1 MSSLSKDDRARAG
14 ILQADDS
21 VFQRWGLTK
30 TTMED
35 IAREAGKGKSTL
47 YYYFK
52 NKDEVLE
59 ALAHIQVARIAALA
73 REETARKETAREQL
87 IAYVYIT
94 FREIRRTMAPYD
106 IEREMGSHRAV
117 IDRVL
122 AKFDAENEKAV
133 ESILRLGFQRGEFK
147 SIGLRDIKA
156 TTRAIVAVIRSL
168 TLNLFIDNQDKQ
180 LIDLIIALLSEGL

>member
-1 MSSLSKDDRARAG
+1 MNSMSKADRARAG
-14 ILQADDS
+14 ILQAADS
-21 VFQRWGLTK
+21 IFQRWGLAK

-35 IAREAGKGKSTL
+35 IARKAGKGKSTL

-59 ALAHIQVARIAALA
+59 ALAHVQVARIAALA
-73 REETARKETAREQL
+73 REEIAEKETAKEQL
-87 IAYVYIT
+87 IAYVFIT

-106 IEREMGSHRAV
+106 IEREMSTHRVV

-122 AKFDAENEKAV
+122 GNFDVENEKAI
-133 ESILRLGFQRGEFK
+133 ESILRLGFERGEFK
-147 SIGLRDIKA
+147 SIGLRDVKA

-180 LIDLIIALLSEGL
+180 LIDLIIELLSEGL